1 MNARI
6 LVVDDEPDVRTL
18 CKINLEYEGYEV
30 IEASDGL
37 SALDLIGKEHPDLV
51 ILDIMM
57 PEMDGWQVLEK
68 LKSEEGTV
76 SIPVVL
82 LTAKADEA
90 SQLRGW
96 EKGAAD
102 YLTKPFSP
110 IALSRYV
117 ERVLSGKNSEDE
129 ARRRAAVVEGLKLLE
144 DMRKADDATKL
155 LTDEVIEEKGSDQ
168 GGT

>member
-1 MNARI
+1 MKGRI
-6 LVVDDEPDVRTL
+6 MVVDDEPDVRTL

-30 IEASDGL
+30 IEASDGMT
-37 SALDLIGKEHPDLV
+37 ALDLIGKEHPDLV

-68 LKSEEGTV
+68 LKSEEATA

-117 ERVLSGKNSEDE
+117 DRVLSGTNSEDE
-129 ARRRAAVVEGLKLLE
+129 ARRRAAVVEGLKLLK
-144 DMRKADDATKL
+144 DMRKTEGASPLPHED
-155 LTDEVIEEKGSDQ
+155 VEEKGSNQ

>member
-1 MNARI
+1 M
-6 LVVDDEPDVRTL
+6 DDEPDVRTL

-37 SALDLIGKEHPDLV
+37 SALDLIEKEHPDLV

-68 LKSEEGTV
+68 LKSEEGTA

-96 EKGAAD
+96 ERGAAD

-110 IALSRYV
+110 MALSRYV

-129 ARRRAAVVEGLKLLE
+129 ARRRAAVVEGLKLLQ
-144 DMRKADDATKL
+144 DMRKSDGSKPSTE
-155 LTDEVIEEKGSDQ
+155 EVIEEKGNDQ